1 MKKLLL
7 ILILILSFVGCKE
20 SDEELFGVDD
30 TPKGTKFKIYTYEE
44 KLDISR
50 KVKSKRAILDEPFPQ
65 NIYPEIVE
73 EYMKHASII
82 NSEARYGNKKA
93 QYEREEWERAS
104 AEVGAVPIKMEY

>member
-30 TPKGTKFKIYTYEE
+30 TPKGTKFKIYTYEQ

-50 KVKSKRAILDEPFPQ
+50 KVKSQERVPENPFPQ
-65 NIYPEIVE
+65 DIYPETVE
-73 EYMKHASII
+73 EYMNHQSII

-93 QYEREEWERAS
+93 QHEREEWERAS
-104 AEVGAVPIKMEY
+104 VEVGFVPMKR